1 MIPLRWNTGPSAEG
15 PVQVPKRPQGNFGKR
30 GPLTWK
36 TFFGTAGIGGALLA
50 FMLYVRNEKE
60 LALEKERKKA
70 LGKAALGGTFE
81 LVDHNGVK
89 RTNDDF
95 KGQWVM
101 IYFGFTHCPDICP
114 DEIEKVIKAVDK
126 LETMEN
132 PVKVQPLFITVDPA
146 RDTVEAV
153 GKYVKE
159 FSPKLIGLTGTEA
172 QIAHACKGYRVYF
185 SAGARDKDNDYIVD
199 HTIILYLVNPDGDF
213 VDYYG
218 QNKTVEDVV
227 AGVRLHVA
235 KYKQMNKSWLGL

>member
-1 MIPLRWNTGPSAEG
+1 M
-15 PVQVPKRPQGNFGKR
+15 
-30 GPLTWK
+30 
-36 TFFGTAGIGGALLA
+36 
-50 FMLYVRNEKE
+50 
-60 LALEKERKKA
+60 EKERKKA

-185 SAGARDKDNDYIVD
+185 SAGARDKDNDYIVSILKVIWWMCYLYKYTLIFNQIFYIYFFKD
-199 HTIILYLVNPDGDF
+199 ELSMFTYICLPSYFCTGIHTKRTEFLENVQKN
-213 VDYYG
+213 
-218 QNKTVEDVV
+218 VECT
-227 AGVRLHVA
+227 L
-235 KYKQMNKSWLGL
+235 